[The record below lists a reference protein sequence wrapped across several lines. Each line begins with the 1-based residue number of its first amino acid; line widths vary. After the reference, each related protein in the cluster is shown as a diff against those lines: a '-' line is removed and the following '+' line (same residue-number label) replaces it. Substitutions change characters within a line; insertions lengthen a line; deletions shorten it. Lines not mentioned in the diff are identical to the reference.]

1 MKKFLAGCGIFIIV
15 LVLSSSFLHL
25 FRGMKNEPSS
35 VTYRITYQTTGGE
48 EIKSFMFKENGSYPT
63 EYTPGRTARVD
74 DLLGKME
81 SYGSIINW
89 WDTGEIEYPPV
100 RMFSGGAVQ
109 DPNNPNTEY
118 EFYGWYLDK
127 ACKKPF
133 DGVITS
139 NMEGDIVLYAD
150 IVVGFW
156 TKCYKE

>member
-1 MKKFLAGCGIFIIV
+1 MKKFLAGCVIFIIV

-48 EIKSFMFKENGSYPT
+48 EIKSFMFKENGSYPP

-74 DLLGKME
+74 DLLGKMTMSE
-81 SYGSIINW
+81 ADVWWEADENELPISLFVIGS
-89 WDTGEIEYPPV
+89 PV
-100 RMFSGGAVQ
+100 R

-118 EFYGWYLDK
+118 QFYGWYLDK

>member
-1 MKKFLAGCGIFIIV
+1 MKKFLTGCGIFIIV

-35 VTYRITYQTTGGE
+35 VTYRITYQTTDGE
-48 EIKSFMFKENGSYPT
+48 EIKSFLFKENGNYPT
-63 EYTPGRTARVD
+63 EYTAGRTARVD
-74 DLLGKME
+74 DLLGKMTMSE
-81 SYGSIINW
+81 ADVW
-89 WDTGEIEYPPV
+89 WDLEENELPIAQFVIGSPV
-100 RMFSGGAVQ
+100 R

-150 IVVGFW
+150 IVVAFW
-156 TKCYKE
+156 TKYY

>member
-63 EYTPGRTARVD
+63 EYMPGRTARVD
-74 DLLGKME
+74 DLRGKMVD
-81 SYGSIINW
+81 YGTVDW
-89 WDTGEIEYPPV
+89 WNLGDEIEYPPV
-100 RMFSGGAVQ
+100 RLFSGAGVP
-109 DPNNPNTEY
+109 DPDNPYMEH
-118 EFYGWYLDK
+118 EFWGWYLDK

-150 IVVGFW
+150 IVVAFW
-156 TKCYKE
+156 TKYY